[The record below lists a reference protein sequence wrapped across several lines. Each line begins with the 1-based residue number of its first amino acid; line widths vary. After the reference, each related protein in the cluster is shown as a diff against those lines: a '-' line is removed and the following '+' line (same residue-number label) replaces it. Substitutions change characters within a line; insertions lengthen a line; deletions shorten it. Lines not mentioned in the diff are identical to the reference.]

1 MEAIM
6 TTLVLASASP
16 RRSALLSAMGCKFVV
31 QHSEID
37 ESRMEHEL
45 VVDYVSRLATEK
57 AQAIQNNGN
66 TKFDKVAILAAD
78 TIVCQNETIF
88 AKPKNKNDAFR
99 IWQQLSNKQHSVL
112 TAVSLLVSDEITT
125 RTVLTHVEFGLIEEK
140 QMNQYWLSGEPAD
153 KAGAYAIQGLASA
166 WVKLIHGSYSNV
178 VGLPLY
184 ETNVLLKQIQAN
196 WL

>member
-1 MEAIM
+1 MGATK

-16 RRSALLSAMGCKFVV
+16 RRSALLSAMGCKFIV
-31 QHSEID
+31 QHAEID

-57 AQAIQNNGN
+57 AQAIQNKCN
-66 TKFDKVAILAAD
+66 TKLGEVAIIAAD
-78 TIVCQNETIF
+78 TIVYQNETIF
-88 AKPKNKNDAFR
+88 AKPKNKDDAFR
-99 IWQQLSNKQHSVL
+99 IWQQLSNSQHSVM
-112 TAVSLLVSDEITT
+112 TTVSLLVSDEIAT

-140 QMNQYWLSGEPAD
+140 QMNQYWLSGEPSD

-178 VGLPLY
+178 VGLPLR
-184 ETNVLLKQIQAN
+184 ETNELLKDVGHN